1 MASIKDI
8 LTIDLED
15 EIQSV
20 INLNSQKDEEILS
33 ELSGFILT
41 ESLAKHLNDFLDQF
55 ISGAIKSGVWL
66 SGFYGSGKSYFAKM
80 LGFILKNP
88 ILNGTSFRDRFLP
101 KLTGL
106 ADRDILEN
114 NLGELNRFKNHVVL
128 FDAAK
133 SSEKR
138 GFPYMIFAN
147 FLRSLGLL
155 DNWIGLLEYDL
166 LLSGRY
172 NEFLSAVQQNEN
184 DDWYSVRADM
194 LKSPGALKRAIISL
208 GLSEEEYK
216 TSKGLADRCIQEY
229 DANKLQEH
237 LQRYL
242 NQNSDT
248 RIVFMIDEVSEA
260 IKQDKINLLDLEGV
274 AEALAAMGR
283 SVWTISIA
291 QLKLDDVISLKNVS
305 RNQLIK
311 VRDRFRMNIDIKA
324 EEVDVIIKQRLLAK
338 VDGARNDLKDYYNQN
353 SGAIRELTNLQ
364 GLNLRPTD
372 NPDTYAD
379 YYPFHEY
386 QFRMLQY
393 FLFGSSSMAQT
404 KAATRGMVISAFD
417 VLKKEVKRDYHE
429 HAHVTATQLCNQAEL
444 SPEEEQRI
452 RYEQAANALNGRGYN
467 HVDGKKLLQTIYF
480 LTRTEVTQTTL
491 DNICRAYVDSQEL
504 YYEVRLEI
512 NDALN
517 VLVDNQIVLF
527 TNNQYR
533 ITNQTE
539 HRILEDMN
547 NYDVQP
553 FMIRSEITRALKTLP
568 LLRDIRSINIDSV
581 SVGFNV
587 SRDDGENI
595 VGNSEDRLKIHLHDI
610 FVINERGDR
619 SLYINEQKQQS
630 QEQKDCILIIPEIG
644 HANEIANV
652 VTAIKRIEYIS
663 DKNYTTEEE
672 RHVVLG
678 IKADLDAKKDS
689 LNNLLRQAYA
699 NGDAIYQYATYQLN
713 DAQFNTTI
721 KQLQRKMFDNIFT
734 KHLSSQLSEKTVPRV
749 FTERLDRLHALFG
762 HSEEFKF
769 FDTSGQFI
777 GTNLSV
783 TTEILS
789 KATAFITGAELER
802 QLSAPPTGYSIGT
815 IMTTMAALFRGNKVI
830 AKFNGTDY
838 NSPNDTESRTI
849 FQSTKN
855 FGRASFK
862 AVSQSLSYN
871 ERSEIVYILKDDCNY
886 RTWTGENISYQS
898 NDFDLV
904 NAIRDLSKAIISK
917 VNQEIADDTRLSQ
930 LFAASLQ
937 AKTVFQPFT
946 PAVNDGNC
954 FSQARSFLS
963 QQDDFI
969 KAVERVE
976 KDLDFIENNFTL
988 IEQIKE
994 YINSVKE
1001 ELRSADCD
1009 MHLIDPIVEQFK
1021 QCYETDVVRNFQMIQ
1036 EQAQKAKDLYFTLFK
1051 GKAERVTVLYT
1062 DLRTKAEG
1070 LRHQINAYPPAWNQ
1084 ALLNKIDQLDNDLQ
1098 RYQINNIDIPQFAIQ
1113 CRLCHKQ
1120 LRDLTYAENMVQQ
1133 QEQKLMLWQTEIVT
1147 TDPTPPAPP
1156 TPPDPSQPTPP
1167 SPPATPKT
1175 RNMRS
1180 QLPSGMLSVEQYR
1193 TWLSQQLS
1201 LLNGFDTTDRLD
1213 FNN

>member
-41 ESLAKHLNDFLDQF
+41 DSLAKHLNDFLDQF

-106 ADRDILEN
+106 ADKDILEN

-133 SSEKR
+133 STHTN
-138 GFPYMIFAN
+138 GLPYMIFAN

-155 DNWIGLLEYDL
+155 DNWIGILEFDL

-184 DDWYSVRADM
+184 EDWYSVRVDM
-194 LKSPGALKRAIISL
+194 FKSVRAFKRAIISL
-208 GLSEEEYK
+208 GITEDEYNA
-216 TSKGLADRCIQEY
+216 SVELAKRSLQEY

-260 IKQDKINLLDLEGV
+260 ITQDRINLLDLEGV
-274 AEALAAMGR
+274 AEALAAMDR
-283 SVWTISIA
+283 SVWTIAIA

-305 RNQLIK
+305 KNRLIK
-311 VRDRFRMNIDIKA
+311 VRDRFRMDIDIKA

-404 KAATRGMVISAFD
+404 KAAARGMIISAFD

-452 RYEQAANALNGRGYN
+452 RYEQATNALSDRGYQ

-480 LTRTEVTQTTL
+480 LTRTEVTQTSL
-491 DNICRAYVDSQEL
+491 DNICRAYVDSHEL
-504 YYEVRLEI
+504 YYAVREEI
-512 NDALN
+512 NDALS

-547 NYDVQP
+547 SYDVP
-553 FMIRSEITRALKTLP
+553 PYVIRSEITRTLKTLP
-568 LLRDIRSINIDSV
+568 LLRDVRTINIDSV

-587 SRDDGENI
+587 ARDDGENI
-595 VGNSEDRLKIHLHDI
+595 AGNTEDRLKIHLHDI
-610 FVINERGDR
+610 FVINQRGDR
-619 SLYINEQKQQS
+619 SQYINEYKQQS
-630 QEQKDCILIIPEIG
+630 QEQKDCILLIPDIS
-644 HANEIANV
+644 HANEIANI
-652 VTAIKRIEYIS
+652 VTSIKRIEYIS
-663 DKNYTTEEE
+663 EKNFTTEEE

-678 IKADLDAKKDS
+678 IKSELDAKKDS
-689 LNNLLRQAYA
+689 LSNLLRQAYA
-699 NGDAIYQYATYQLN
+699 SGDAIYQYATYQLD
-713 DAQFNTTI
+713 DAQFNATI

-734 KHLSSQLSEKTVPRV
+734 KHLSSQLSDITAPRV

-789 KATAFITGAELER
+789 RASAFITGTELEK

-830 AKFNGTDY
+830 AKYNGTDY
-838 NSPNDTESRTI
+838 NSPNDTESRII
-849 FQSTKN
+849 FQNARN
-855 FGRASFK
+855 FSRASFK
-862 AVSQSLSYN
+862 AISQSLSYN
-871 ERSEIVYILKDDCNY
+871 DRSDIVDILKEDCNY

-917 VNQEIADDTRLSQ
+917 VNHEIAEDNRLSQ

-937 AKTVFQPFT
+937 ARTVFHPFT

-954 FSQARSFLS
+954 FTQARAFLS

-969 KAVERVE
+969 AAVKRVE
-976 KDLDFIENNFTL
+976 KDLDFIDNNFTL

-994 YINSVKE
+994 YLNSVKE
-1001 ELRSADCD
+1001 EMRSAECD
-1009 MHLIDPIVEQFK
+1009 MQLIDPIVEQFK
-1021 QCYETDVVRNFQMIQ
+1021 QCYENDVVRNFQMIQ
-1036 EQAQKAKDLYFTLFK
+1036 ELAQKAKDLYFTLFK
-1051 GKAERVTVLYT
+1051 GKAERVTELYT
-1062 DLRTKAEG
+1062 DLRTKAEE
-1070 LRHQINAYPPAWNQ
+1070 LRHQVNAYPPAWNQ
-1084 ALLNKIDQLDNDLQ
+1084 ALLNKIDQLDSDLR
-1098 RYQINNIDIPQFAIQ
+1098 RYQISDIDIPQFAIQ
-1113 CRLCHKQ
+1113 CRRCHKQ

-1133 QEQKLMLWQTEIVT
+1133 QGQKLMLWQTEIVT
-1147 TDPTPPAPP
+1147 SDPTPPAPP
-1156 TPPDPSQPTPP
+1156 TPPDPNRPTPP
-1167 SPPATPKT
+1167 APPATPKK

-1180 QLPSGMLSVEQYR
+1180 QLPSGTLSVGQYR
-1193 TWLSQQLS
+1193 AWLSQQLQ
-1201 LLNGFDTTDRLD
+1201 LLNGFDTTDQLD